1 MTHIIVASKT
11 AVGVLKIDASENA
24 SEDIPLDSLD
34 EHDGMIKESLPLLYL
49 HPLRPHIIV
58 FS

>member
-24 SEDIPLDSLD
+24 SEDMPLDSLD
-34 EHDGMIKESLPLLYL
+34 EHDGMVEKSLPLLY
-49 HPLRPHIIV
+49 
-58 FS
+58 

>member
-1 MTHIIVASKT
+1 MTRITVVSKT

-34 EHDGMIKESLPLLYL
+34 EHDGMNKESLPLLYCTL
-49 HPLRPHIIV
+49 
-58 FS
+58 S